1 MTTLMSTHS
10 LQMSAGHLPLFDHL
24 ELGIRAGDRLGLIGA
39 NGCGKSTLLALLAG
53 ERTPQAGRV
62 VQAAACRC
70 EFVAQQ
76 LPAGLSTLSTRAVLL
91 DALGNDPAAEWQVDK
106 LLAELQLE
114 AQATLP
120 VSALS
125 GGQHSRLQIGRALLR
140 QPNLLLLDEPSNHL
154 DLPALLWLEQF
165 LLGWRGAFVLVSH
178 DGRLLDRVTDQ
189 TLILRDGQLHRFA
202 LPCSQAR
209 AALAAED
216 EQARLRRAD
225 EQKEIDRLSASSK
238 RLAIWGREHDN
249 EKLVRQAKS
258 MEKRIARLQEEQS
271 QVAALAPW
279 RLELRGVSLPADTLL
294 RLEALDVSPAPALP
308 PLLRAEGLWLRAGDR
323 VALLGANGTGKSSLL
338 RQCWRELT
346 DLSPQAGW
354 YCHPGASIAYYD
366 QSLQQLADD
375 ATLSDA
381 LYPLAP
387 LPEVTR
393 RQALIRAGFPYAR
406 HGQQVH
412 TLSGGER
419 ARLLFLALSLGSH
432 HMLWL
437 DEPTNHLDLAGKEE
451 LAEAIAAFPGGVLLV
466 SHDRELIERSCN
478 RFWLIQDGRIQEAH
492 SAERVYAELLG
503 DAPLPQAGSPA
514 RSGDPQTAAAT
525 GMTKRRCWRA
535 GMSSMPCSPPI
546 WPASP
551 GTRPR
556 ACSSS
561 GVTSWRALPS
571 ASGLPDVSPEHPS
584 LVTQH
589 TRPATAGRKE
599 PP

>member
-76 LPAGLSTLSTRAVLL
+76 LPARLSTLSTRAVLL
-91 DALGNDPAAEWQVDK
+91 DALANDPGAEWQVDK
-106 LLAELQLE
+106 LLAELLLE
-114 AQATLP
+114 AQAALP

-178 DGRLLDRVTDQ
+178 DGRLLDRVTEQ

-209 AALAAED
+209 ATLATED
-216 EQARLRRAD
+216 EQTRLRRAD

-279 RLELRGVSLPADTLL
+279 RLELRGLSLPADTLL
-294 RLEALDVSPAPALP
+294 RLEALDVAPAPSLP
-308 PLLRAEGLWLRAGDR
+308 PLLRAEGLWLRAGDK

-346 DLSPQAGW
+346 AQSPLTGW

-387 LPEVTR
+387 LPEGAR

-478 RFWLIQDGRIQEAH
+478 RFWLIRDGRIQEAH
-492 SAERVYAELLG
+492 SAERAYAELLG
-503 DAPLPQAGSPA
+503 NPPLPATDKASLTDSAMGQTPAGPTDDEEALLA
-514 RSGDPQTAAAT
+514 RWYELDALLAADLARKPRHQTP
-525 GMTKRRCWRA
+525 RLQQQWRDELA
-535 GMSSMPCSPPI
+535 HL
-546 WPASP
+546 ADLLDL
-551 GTRPR
+551 
-556 ACSSS
+556 A
-561 GVTSWRALPS
+561 
-571 ASGLPDVSPEHPS
+571 
-584 LVTQH
+584 
-589 TRPATAGRKE
+589 
-599 PP
+599 

>member
-24 ELGIRAGDRLGLIGA
+24 ELGIRAGDRVGLIGA

-76 LPAGLSTLSTRAVLL
+76 LPAWLSTLSTRAVLL
-91 DALGNDPAAEWQVDK
+91 DALGNDPSAEWQVDK

-114 AQATLP
+114 AQAALP

-178 DGRLLDRVTDQ
+178 DGRLLDRVTEQ

-225 EQKEIDRLSASSK
+225 EQKEIDRLIASSK

-279 RLELRGVSLPADTLL
+279 RLELRGLSLPADTLL
-294 RLEALDVSPAPALP
+294 RLEALDVAPAPSLP
-308 PLLRAEGLWLRAGDR
+308 PLLRAEELWLRAGDK

-338 RQCWRELT
+338 RQCWRELAAQ
-346 DLSPQAGW
+346 SPQAGW

-387 LPEVTR
+387 LPEGAR
-393 RQALIRAGFPYAR
+393 RQALIRAGFPYVR
-406 HGQQVH
+406 HGQQVR

-437 DEPTNHLDLAGKEE
+437 DE
-451 LAEAIAAFPGGVLLV
+451 
-466 SHDRELIERSCN
+466 RSCN
-478 RFWLIQDGRIQEAH
+478 RFWLIRDGRIQEAH
-492 SAERVYAELLG
+492 SAERAYTELLG
-503 DAPLPQAGSPA
+503 NPPLPAADSANLTLLATTQTQAGPTDDEEALLA
-514 RSGDPQTAAAT
+514 RWYELDALLAADLARKPRHQTP
-525 GMTKRRCWRA
+525 RLQQQWRDELA
-535 GMSSMPCSPPI
+535 RL
-546 WPASP
+546 ADQ
-551 GTRPR
+551 
-556 ACSSS
+556 
-561 GVTSWRALPS
+561 L
-571 ASGLPDVSPEHPS
+571 GL
-584 LVTQH
+584 
-589 TRPATAGRKE
+589 A
-599 PP
+599 

>member
-24 ELGIRAGDRLGLIGA
+24 KLGIRAGDRLGLIGA

-91 DALGNDPAAEWQVDK
+91 DALGNDPSAEWQVDK

-178 DGRLLDRVTDQ
+178 DARLLDRVTDQ

-238 RLAIWGREHDN
+238 RLAIWGREYDN

-271 QVAALAPW
+271 QVAALAP
-279 RLELRGVSLPADTLL
+279 
-294 RLEALDVSPAPALP
+294 
-308 PLLRAEGLWLRAGDR
+308 
-323 VALLGANGTGKSSLL
+323 
-338 RQCWRELT
+338 
-346 DLSPQAGW
+346 
-354 YCHPGASIAYYD
+354 
-366 QSLQQLADD
+366 
-375 ATLSDA
+375 
-381 LYPLAP
+381 
-387 LPEVTR
+387 
-393 RQALIRAGFPYAR
+393 
-406 HGQQVH
+406 
-412 TLSGGER
+412 
-419 ARLLFLALSLGSH
+419 
-432 HMLWL
+432 
-437 DEPTNHLDLAGKEE
+437 
-451 LAEAIAAFPGGVLLV
+451 
-466 SHDRELIERSCN
+466 
-478 RFWLIQDGRIQEAH
+478 
-492 SAERVYAELLG
+492 
-503 DAPLPQAGSPA
+503 
-514 RSGDPQTAAAT
+514 
-525 GMTKRRCWRA
+525 
-535 GMSSMPCSPPI
+535 
-546 WPASP
+546 
-551 GTRPR
+551 
-556 ACSSS
+556 
-561 GVTSWRALPS
+561 
-571 ASGLPDVSPEHPS
+571 
-584 LVTQH
+584 
-589 TRPATAGRKE
+589 
-599 PP
+599 

>member
-24 ELGIRAGDRLGLIGA
+24 ELGIRAGDRVGLIGA

-62 VQAAACRC
+62 VQSAACRC

-76 LPAGLSTLSTRAVLL
+76 LPARLSTLSTRAVLL
-91 DALGNDPAAEWQVDK
+91 DALGNDPSAEWQVDK
-106 LLAELQLE
+106 LLAELLLE
-114 AQATLP
+114 AQAALP

-178 DGRLLDRVTDQ
+178 DARLLDRVTEQ

-209 AALAAED
+209 ATLAAED

-279 RLELRGVSLPADTLL
+279 RLELRGLSLPADTLL
-294 RLEALDVSPAPALP
+294 RLEALDVAPAPTLP

-338 RQCWRELT
+338 RQCWRELAAQ
-346 DLSPQAGW
+346 SPQAGW

-375 ATLSDA
+375 ASLSDA
-381 LYPLAP
+381 LYSLAP
-387 LPEVTR
+387 RPEGAR

-406 HGQQVH
+406 HGQQVR

-451 LAEAIAAFPGGVLLV
+451 LAEAIAAFPGGALLV

-478 RFWLIQDGRIQEAH
+478 RFWLIRDGCIQEAH
-492 SAERVYAELLG
+492 SAERAYAELLG
-503 DAPLPQAGSPA
+503 NPPLPDACQHHSPV
-514 RSGDPQTAAAT
+514 
-525 GMTKRRCWRA
+525 
-535 GMSSMPCSPPI
+535 I
-546 WPASP
+546 
-551 GTRPR
+551 
-556 ACSSS
+556 
-561 GVTSWRALPS
+561 
-571 ASGLPDVSPEHPS
+571 
-584 LVTQH
+584 TQL

-599 PP
+599 PI

>member
-76 LPAGLSTLSTRAVLL
+76 LPARLSPLGTRAVLL
-91 DALGNDPAAEWQVDK
+91 DALGNDPSAEWQVDK

-178 DGRLLDRVTDQ
+178 DARLLDSVTDQ
-189 TLILRDGQLHRFA
+189 TLILRDGRLHRFA

-238 RLAIWGREHDN
+238 RLALWGREHDN

-279 RLELRGVSLPADTLL
+279 RLELRGLSLPADTLL
-294 RLEALDVSPAPALP
+294 RLETLDVAPAPALP
-308 PLLRAEGLWLRAGDR
+308 PLLRAEELWLRAGDR

-338 RQCWRELT
+338 RQCWRELAAQ
-346 DLSPQAGW
+346 SPQAGW

-387 LPEVTR
+387 LPEGAR

-451 LAEAIAAFPGGVLLV
+451 LAEAIATFPGGVLLV

-478 RFWLIQDGRIQEAH
+478 RFWLIKDGRIQEAH
-492 SAERVYAELLG
+492 SAERAYAELLG
-503 DAPLPQAGSPA
+503 NPPSPA
-514 RSGDPQTAAAT
+514 ADKASLADPAMGQAPAGPTHDEEALLARWYELDALLAADLARKPRHQT
-525 GMTKRRCWRA
+525 
-535 GMSSMPCSPPI
+535 
-546 WPASP
+546 
-551 GTRPR
+551 PR
-556 ACSSS
+556 LQQQWQGELARLADLL
-561 GVTSWRALPS
+561 GFA
-571 ASGLPDVSPEHPS
+571 
-584 LVTQH
+584 
-589 TRPATAGRKE
+589 
-599 PP
+599 

>member
-76 LPAGLSTLSTRAVLL
+76 LPTRLSTLSTRAVLL
-91 DALGNDPAAEWQVDK
+91 DALGNDPRAEWQVDK

-114 AQATLP
+114 AQAMLP

-178 DGRLLDRVTDQ
+178 DGRLLDRVTEQ

-279 RLELRGVSLPADTLL
+279 RLELRGLSLPADTLL
-294 RLEALDVSPAPALP
+294 RLEALDVAPAPALP
-308 PLLRAEGLWLRAGDR
+308 PLLRAEGRWLRAGDK

-346 DLSPQAGW
+346 AQSPQADW

-412 TLSGGER
+412 SLSGGER

-478 RFWLIQDGRIQEAH
+478 RFWLIKDGRIQEAH
-492 SAERVYAELLG
+492 SAERAYAELLG
-503 DAPLPQAGSPA
+503 DAPSPA
-514 RSGDPQTAAAT
+514 ADKASLAALAMGQAPAGPADDEEALLARWYELDALLTADLARKPRHQTP
-525 GMTKRRCWRA
+525 RLQQQWRDEL
-535 GMSSMPCSPPI
+535 
-546 WPASP
+546 
-551 GTRPR
+551 TRL
-556 ACSSS
+556 
-561 GVTSWRALPS
+561 TDQL
-571 ASGLPDVSPEHPS
+571 GLVGS
-584 LVTQH
+584 
-589 TRPATAGRKE
+589 
-599 PP
+599 

>member
-76 LPAGLSTLSTRAVLL
+76 LPARLSTLSTRAVLL
-91 DALGNDPAAEWQVDK
+91 DALGNDPSAEWQVDK

-114 AQATLP
+114 AQAMLP

-178 DGRLLDRVTDQ
+178 DGRLLDRVTEQ

-279 RLELRGVSLPADTLL
+279 RLELRGLSLPADTLL
-294 RLEALDVSPAPALP
+294 RLEALDVAPAPALP
-308 PLLRAEGLWLRAGDR
+308 PLLRAEGRWLRAGDK

-346 DLSPQAGW
+346 AQSPQADW

-366 QSLQQLADD
+366 QSLQQLADK

-412 TLSGGER
+412 SLSGGER

-478 RFWLIQDGRIQEAH
+478 RFWLIKDGRIQEAH
-492 SAERVYAELLG
+492 SAERAYAELLG
-503 DAPLPQAGSPA
+503 DAPSPA
-514 RSGDPQTAAAT
+514 ADKASLAALAMGQAPAGPADDEEALLARWYELDALLTADLARKPRHQTP
-525 GMTKRRCWRA
+525 RLQQQWRDEL
-535 GMSSMPCSPPI
+535 
-546 WPASP
+546 
-551 GTRPR
+551 TRL
-556 ACSSS
+556 
-561 GVTSWRALPS
+561 TDQL
-571 ASGLPDVSPEHPS
+571 GLVGS
-584 LVTQH
+584 
-589 TRPATAGRKE
+589 
-599 PP
+599 

>member
-39 NGCGKSTLLALLAG
+39 NGCGKSTLLALLAS
-53 ERTPQAGRV
+53 ERTSQAGRV

-76 LPAGLSTLSTRAVLL
+76 LPTRLSTLSTRAVLL
-91 DALGNDPAAEWQVDK
+91 DALGNDPSAEWQMDK
-106 LLAELQLE
+106 LLTELQLE

-120 VSALS
+120 VSAQS

-178 DGRLLDRVTDQ
+178 DARLLDRVTEQ

-279 RLELRGVSLPADTLL
+279 RLELRGLSLPADTLL
-294 RLEALDVSPAPALP
+294 RLEILDVAPAPALP

-338 RQCWRELT
+338 RQCWRELAAQ
-346 DLSPQAGW
+346 SPQAGW

-387 LPEVTR
+387 LPETMR

-406 HGQQVH
+406 HGQQVC

-451 LAEAIAAFPGGVLLV
+451 LAEAIATFPGGVLLV
-466 SHDRELIERSCN
+466 SHDRELIEHSCN
-478 RFWLIQDGRIQEAH
+478 RFWLIKDERIREAH
-492 SAERVYAELLG
+492 SAERAYAELLG
-503 DAPLPQAGSPA
+503 DAPSPA
-514 RSGDPQTAAAT
+514 ADKANLAAPAMGQAPAGPVDDEEALLARWYELDALLAADLARKPRHQTP
-525 GMTKRRCWRA
+525 RLQQQWRDELA
-535 GMSSMPCSPPI
+535 RLANQLGF
-546 WPASP
+546 A
-551 GTRPR
+551 
-556 ACSSS
+556 
-561 GVTSWRALPS
+561 
-571 ASGLPDVSPEHPS
+571 
-584 LVTQH
+584 
-589 TRPATAGRKE
+589 
-599 PP
+599 

>member
-24 ELGIRAGDRLGLIGA
+24 ELGIRAGDRLGLVGA

-62 VQAAACRC
+62 VQATACRC

-76 LPAGLSTLSTRAVLL
+76 LPARLSTLSTRAVLL
-91 DALGNDPAAEWQVDK
+91 DALGNDPSAEWQVDK

-114 AQATLP
+114 AQAALP

-178 DGRLLDRVTDQ
+178 DGRLLDRVTEQ

-216 EQARLRRAD
+216 EQAHLRRAD

-279 RLELRGVSLPADTLL
+279 RLELRGLSLPADTLL
-294 RLEALDVSPAPALP
+294 RLEALDVAPAPALP
-308 PLLRAEGLWLRAGDR
+308 PLLRAEGLWLRAGDK

-338 RQCWRELT
+338 RQCWRELAAQ
-346 DLSPQAGW
+346 SPQAGW

-366 QSLQQLADD
+366 QSLQQLADG

-381 LYPLAP
+381 LYPLVP
-387 LPEVTR
+387 LPETTR

-478 RFWLIQDGRIQEAH
+478 RFWLIRDGRIQEAH
-492 SAERVYAELLG
+492 SAERTYAELLG
-503 DAPLPQAGSPA
+503 DAPSPA
-514 RSGDPQTAAAT
+514 ADKADLAAPAM
-525 GMTKRRCWRA
+525 GQA
-535 GMSSMPCSPPI
+535 
-546 WPASP
+546 PASP
-551 GTRPR
+551 ADDEEALLARWYELDALLAADLARKPR
-556 ACSSS
+556 HQ
-561 GVTSWRALPS
+561 TPRLQQLWRDELARLTDQL
-571 ASGLPDVSPEHPS
+571 GLVGS
-584 LVTQH
+584 
-589 TRPATAGRKE
+589 
-599 PP
+599 

>member
-10 LQMSAGHLPLFDHL
+10 LQISAGHLPLFDNL

-76 LPAGLSTLSTRAVLL
+76 LPAGLSTLSTRAVLF
-91 DALGNDPAAEWQVDK
+91 DVLGNDPAAEWQVDK
-106 LLAELQLE
+106 LLTELQLE

-178 DGRLLDRVTDQ
+178 DGRLLDRVTEQ
-189 TLILRDGQLHRFA
+189 TLILRDGELHRFS

-216 EQARLRRAD
+216 EQALLRRAD

-271 QVAALAPW
+271 QVAAQAPW

-294 RLEALDVSPAPALP
+294 RLETLDVSPAPALP
-308 PLLRAEGLWLRAGDR
+308 PLLRAEGLWLRAGDK

-338 RQCWRELT
+338 RQCWRELAAQ
-346 DLSPQAGW
+346 SPQAGW

-366 QSLQQLADD
+366 QSLQQLSDD
-375 ATLSDA
+375 APLSDA

-387 LPEVTR
+387 LPEMTR

-406 HGQQVH
+406 HGQLVR

-478 RFWLIQDGRIQEAH
+478 RFWLIRDGQIREAH
-492 SAERVYAELLG
+492 SAERAYAELLG
-503 DAPLPQAGSPA
+503 DAPLP
-514 RSGDPQTAAAT
+514 AAD
-525 GMTKRRCWRA
+525 K
-535 GMSSMPCSPPI
+535 
-546 WPASP
+546 AS
-551 GTRPR
+551 
-556 ACSSS
+556 
-561 GVTSWRALPS
+561 RALP
-571 ASGLPDVSPEHPS
+571 
-584 LVTQH
+584 
-589 TRPATAGRKE
+589 ATAQALAAPAMGKAPAGQADDEEALLARWYELDALLAADLARKPRHQTPRLQQQWQSE
-599 PP
+599 LAHLAERLGFV

>member
-76 LPAGLSTLSTRAVLL
+76 LPARLSTLSTRAVLL
-91 DALGNDPAAEWQVDK
+91 DALGNDPSAEWQVDK

-178 DGRLLDRVTDQ
+178 DARLLDSVTDQ

-209 AALAAED
+209 ATLAAED

-279 RLELRGVSLPADTLL
+279 RLELRGLSLPADTLL
-294 RLEALDVSPAPALP
+294 RLETLDVAPAPSLP
-308 PLLRAEGLWLRAGDR
+308 PLLRAEELWLRAGNR

-338 RQCWRELT
+338 RQCWRELAAQ
-346 DLSPQAGW
+346 SPQAGW

-387 LPEVTR
+387 LPETMR

-406 HGQQVH
+406 HGQQVR

-478 RFWLIQDGRIQEAH
+478 RFWLIKDGRIQEAH
-492 SAERVYAELLG
+492 SVERAYAELLG
-503 DAPLPQAGSPA
+503 NPPLPAADKASLAAPAMGQAPA
-514 RSGDPQTAAAT
+514 GPTHDEEALLARWYELDALLAADLARKPRHQTP
-525 GMTKRRCWRA
+525 RLQQQWRDELA
-535 GMSSMPCSPPI
+535 HLADLLGF
-546 WPASP
+546 A
-551 GTRPR
+551 
-556 ACSSS
+556 
-561 GVTSWRALPS
+561 
-571 ASGLPDVSPEHPS
+571 
-584 LVTQH
+584 
-589 TRPATAGRKE
+589 
-599 PP
+599 

>member
-10 LQMSAGHLPLFDHL
+10 LQMSAGHLPLFDNL
-24 ELGIRAGDRLGLIGA
+24 ELSIRTGDRLGLIGA
-39 NGCGKSTLLALLAG
+39 NGCGKSTLLTLLAG
-53 ERTPQAGRV
+53 ERAPQAGRI
-62 VQAAACRC
+62 VQASTCRC

-76 LPAGLSTLSTRAVLL
+76 LPAALSTLSTRAVLF
-91 DALGNDPAAEWQVDK
+91 DALANDPAAEWQVGKMLTD
-106 LLAELQLE
+106 LQLDE
-114 AQATLP
+114 QAALP

-154 DLPALLWLEQF
+154 DLPSLLWLEQF

-178 DGRLLDRVTDQ
+178 DGRLLDRVTEQ
-189 TLILRDGQLHRFA
+189 TLILRDGELHRFA

-209 AALAAED
+209 TALAAED

-271 QVAALAPW
+271 RVAALAPW
-279 RLELRGVSLPADTLL
+279 QLELRGLSLPADTLL
-294 RLEALDVSPAPALP
+294 RLEALDVSPAPGLA
-308 PLLRAEGLWLRAGDR
+308 PLLRAEGLRLRAGDR

-338 RQCWRELT
+338 RQCWA
-346 DLSPQAGW
+346 DLVTQRPQTGW
-354 YCHPGASIAYYD
+354 YCHPDASIAYYD
-366 QSLQQLADD
+366 QSLQQLDGA

-381 LYPLAP
+381 IYPLAP
-387 LPEVTR
+387 LPEVSR
-393 RQALIRAGFPYAR
+393 RHALIRAGFPYVR
-406 HGQQVH
+406 HGQKVD

-437 DEPTNHLDLAGKEE
+437 DEPTNHLDLAGKED
-451 LAEAIAAFPGGVLLV
+451 LADAIAAFPGGVLLI

-478 RFWLIQDGRIQEAH
+478 RFWLISEGRIVEAH
-492 SAERVYAELLG
+492 SVERAYAELLG
-503 DAPLPQAGSPA
+503 NPLLPVTTGSGALETSNRLADTADGEEGLLARWYELDALLAADLA
-514 RSGDPQTAAAT
+514 RKPKHQTP
-525 GMTKRRCWRA
+525 RLQQQWRA
-535 GMSSMPCSPPI
+535 EL
-546 WPASP
+546 
-551 GTRPR
+551 TRL
-556 ACSSS
+556 AD
-561 GVTSWRALPS
+561 LL
-571 ASGLPDVSPEHPS
+571 GLVES
-584 LVTQH
+584 
-589 TRPATAGRKE
+589 
-599 PP
+599 